1 MGTIN
6 TDFTVPCTSD
16 RALLA
21 IQDVID
27 TLQWS
32 VLEVGPSLVVVRAP
46 GLNALHITNLPV
58 ISLKLLEQDEHTDIA
73 ASISIGGPIWGNKKD
88 LTGILGQVVNSISLR
103 VQTESIAINPT
114 VALGEGQGTGSQL
127 QSTDRISQLTQLKE
141 LLDSGVL
148 TDDEFAAEKARILSQ
163 D

>member
-27 TLQWS
+27 SMKCQ
-32 VLEVGPSLVVVRAP
+32 VLEMGPSLVVFRSPNLFAFT
-46 GLNALHITNLPV
+46 GLPS
-58 ISLKLLEQDEHTDIA
+58 ISLKLTEQGEHTDIA
-73 ASISIGGPIWGNKKD
+73 ASISVAGPIWGFKQHFA
-88 LTGILGQVVNSISLR
+88 GVLGQVVNSISLR

-114 VALGEGQGTGSQL
+114 VAIGEGQGTGSQP